1 MSRPSRRGARTAII
15 RAVTSWPKREQVDPA
30 DLIGAGEIL
39 KLVGWKT
46 RKSLLD
52 AQKTRGFPP
61 PVVLVPGAR
70 LWHREDVER
79 WIELRERTAL

>member
-1 MSRPSRRGARTAII
+1 MSRSSRKSARTAII
-15 RAVTSWPKREQVDPA
+15 RAVTNWPKREQVDPA
-30 DLIGAGEIL
+30 DLIGASEIL

-52 AQKTRGFPP
+52 AQKTRDFPP
-61 PVVLVPGAR
+61 PVVVVRGAR

-79 WIELRERTAL
+79 WVQQGQSAK

>member
-1 MSRPSRRGARTAII
+1 MSRPSGRSARTAII

-61 PVVLVPGAR
+61 PVVVVRGAR
-70 LWHREDVER
+70 LWHRKDVER
-79 WIELRERTAL
+79 WIAIQDNQ